1 MFSRLGQGSTF
12 TLYLP
17 HAYPPPAS
25 ASAAPEGQL
34 PVSGSEIEKLYG
46 MPALGSG
53 RLGIAPAM
61 PEVRDETP
69 GPSARDVGAPASPA
83 NPRLPLP
90 PAPPSALAPASAS
103 PTPSTNPEATPVIL
117 PSPIA
122 WARELSDDRADI
134 QPGDRV
140 LLIVEDDLNFA
151 RILLDMGR
159 PLGFKVLVA
168 LRSDKGLS
176 MAREFKPDAIILDIR
191 LPGMNGWTVLDCLK
205 HDPATRH
212 IPVHI
217 LSVEEDEH
225 RGLKLG
231 ARAYLKKPVTAE
243 QLQRALAQL
252 KEFVERP
259 VKKLLLVEDDEQQR
273 RSIVELIGNADVR
286 ITAVGTGA
294 AALAAIKAERFDCV
308 ALHWGLPDINGLELI
323 ELIRHEGVAARGP
336 QDWPVPVIVYTDK
349 ELTEREEIQLK
360 HAAESVIL
368 KDACFK
374 ERLLDET
381 VLFLHR
387 VQASLPE
394 AKRQMLEK
402 FHQIDFVLAGKK
414 VLIVDDDMR
423 NIFALTSM
431 LERHHM
437 RVVYA
442 ENGRDGIALL
452 QNTPDIDI
460 VLMDVMMPEMDGY
473 ETMRAIRKIGKFR
486 SLPMIALTAK
496 AMQGD
501 REKCLEAG
509 ASDYIPKPVD
519 TEQLLSLLRVWLY
532 Q

>member
-1 MFSRLGQGSTF
+1 MSGGETEIRYGTPAVGSGRQGST
-12 TLYLP
+12 
-17 HAYPPPAS
+17 
-25 ASAAPEGQL
+25 AAMREL
-34 PVSGSEIEKLYG
+34 
-46 MPALGSG
+46 
-53 RLGIAPAM
+53 
-61 PEVRDETP
+61 RDETD
-69 GPSARDVGAPASPA
+69 GPSARDAGAGSRACPPQ
-83 NPRLPLP
+83 LPL
-90 PAPPSALAPASAS
+90 AAVAS
-103 PTPSTNPEATPVIL
+103 PTPSTNPEATPGKSF
-117 PSPIA
+117 PSPPE

-140 LLIVEDDLNFA
+140 LLVVEDDVNFA

-159 PLGFKVLVA
+159 QQGFKVLVA
-168 LRSDKGLS
+168 LRSDTGLG

-191 LPGMNGWTVLDCLK
+191 LPGMNGWTVLDRLK

-231 ARAYLKKPVTAE
+231 ARAYLKKPVTGE
-243 QLQRALAQL
+243 QLVRALAQL
-252 KEFVERP
+252 KEFVESP
-259 VKKLLLVEDDEQQR
+259 VKKLLVVEDDEQQR
-273 RSIVELIGNADVR
+273 RSIVELIGNGDVR
-286 ITAVGTGA
+286 TTAVGTGA
-294 AALAAIKAERFDCV
+294 EALAAMKAERFDCV
-308 ALHWGLPDINGLELI
+308 AIDWGLPTMNGLELI
-323 ELIRHEGVAARGP
+323 ELIRHEGVAARGSHV
-336 QDWPVPVIVYTDK
+336 WPVPVIVYTDK
-349 ELTEREEIQLK
+349 ELTEREQIQLK

-368 KDACFK
+368 KDARFH

-394 AKRQMLEK
+394 PQRQMLQK
-402 FHQIDFVLAGKK
+402 FHQTDLVIAGKK
-414 VLIVDDDMR
+414 VLVVDDDMR

-442 ENGRDGIALL
+442 ENGRDGIAVL

-473 ETMRAIRKIGKFR
+473 ETMRAIRKIDKFR